1 MGLESGERGI
11 DVDEGSDGAGRGGG
25 WRKWEKGLVVEGSH
39 HYIVMATKITSMRML
54 HSL

>member
-11 DVDEGSDGAGRGGG
+11 DVDEGSDGAGG
-25 WRKWEKGLVVEGSH
+25 WRKWEKGVVVEGSY
-39 HYIVMATKITSMRML
+39 HYIAMATKITSMRML